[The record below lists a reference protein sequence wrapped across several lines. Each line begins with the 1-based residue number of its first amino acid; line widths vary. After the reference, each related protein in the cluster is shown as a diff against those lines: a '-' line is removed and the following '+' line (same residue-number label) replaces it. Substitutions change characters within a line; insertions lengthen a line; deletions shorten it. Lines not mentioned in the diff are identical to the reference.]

1 MVTEHNDE
9 GKVIRIMPSPQII
22 MAASILAI
30 SGALL
35 LLAMFISEVKGY
47 EFIGRSTE
55 QPATISVS
63 GDGEAFAAPD
73 IASVSFS
80 VTADAA
86 KAEDARKVTDDKV
99 KAILAFLAESGVA
112 EKDIRTTGYN
122 LNPRYEWQETKI
134 MCITYPCPQPPGK
147 QVLLGYE
154 VSQSVEVKIRKI
166 DDTGAILGGIT
177 DKGATNIN
185 GPAFTVEN
193 PDRVQA
199 QARKEAIDKA
209 EAKARQLANDLG
221 VDLVRIVSFSEGGNY
236 YAYGRG
242 GMEKSVALDM
252 MAQNAPA
259 AIPVGENSFSS
270 NVTIVYEIK

>member
-1 MVTEHNDE
+1 MVTGNNEE
-9 GKVIRIMPSPQII
+9 GKVLRIMPSPQII
-22 MAASILAI
+22 MAVSILAI

-35 LLAMFISEVKGY
+35 LLAMFISEIKGY

-73 IASVSFS
+73 IATVSFS
-80 VTADAA
+80 VTSEAA
-86 KAEDARKVTDDKV
+86 KAEDARKQTDDKV
-99 KAILAFLAESGVA
+99 KAILAFLKESGVA
-112 EKDIRTTGYN
+112 EKDIKTTGYN

-154 VSQSVEVKIRKI
+154 VTQSIEVKVRKI
-166 DDTGAILGGIT
+166 DDTGLVLGGIA

-193 PDRVQA
+193 SDQVRA

-209 EAKARQLANDLG
+209 EAKAKQLAADLG

-236 YAYGRG
+236 YAYGFG
-242 GMEKSVALDM
+242 GMEKSAALDM